1 VTERAT
7 FQKVKSWLEEVEVN
21 CDKMPVIILV
31 GNKTDLADQRQ
42 VTVQKILN
50 RILLTICVLIFIK
63 ILVTVCIV
71 STQEGREL
79 AKRSKLMFMEASAKT
94 KENVNDVFY
103 ELSEKILENPD
114 LFESANRPKQG
125 VNLNQQSDGWMSW
138 LGGTISSW
146 TGGCNLL

>member
-1 VTERAT
+1 MQLSKLRIRSFFRNALGVIVVYDVTERAT

-31 GNKTDLADQRQ
+31 GNKTDLVDQRQ
-42 VTVQKILN
+42 
-50 RILLTICVLIFIK
+50 
-63 ILVTVCIV
+63 V

-94 KENVNDVFY
+94 RENVNDVFY
-103 ELSEKILENPD
+103 ELAEKILENPD
-114 LFESANRPKQG
+114 LFESANRQRQG
-125 VNLNQQSDGWMSW
+125 VNLDQQSDGWMSW

-146 TGGCNLL
+146 TGCQIL